1 MTAVTETTW
10 EVGGEFHLPVETP
23 RPFHPWPRPAVWYA
37 LGRHAVEAVVEM
49 ERVRT
54 LWLPDY
60 FCHEVAVGWES
71 GSRCGRTRTTLGGRS
86 LAGRR
91 SRRAAATPCWRS
103 TSSAPGPGT
112 GWDERRAEEDWLLV
126 EDHSHDPFSPWAL
139 GSSADFAFSS
149 LRKTLPVPDG
159 GILWSPRELDLPP
172 QPRGSAEGSELKL
185 AAMLLKGRYLE
196 AGGGDDLKE
205 RFRRLQVQ
213 GEEQLGR
220 SPVAAAS
227 PAAREAVI
235 GGAPLPWRVRRSDN
249 AVHLLGL
256 IAGLE
261 IAEPLFDEWPAGAAP
276 LGVVLVFRSEDLRD
290 RVRELLREA
299 GVYCPIHW
307 RIERPRLT
315 SERVRDLS
323 SRVLTIPTDWR
334 YSDADMERVASIL
347 REAESRV

>member
-1 MTAVTETTW
+1 VTAVTETTW
-10 EVGGEFHLPVETP
+10 EVGGEFHSPVETP

-37 LGRHAVEAVVEM
+37 LGRHAVEAVVDLL
-49 ERVRT
+49 RVRT
-54 LWLPDY
+54 LWLPDF
-60 FCHEVAVGWES
+60 FCHEVAVSWE
-71 GSRCGRTRTTLGGRS
+71 GLVDMRTYEDDPRWEEPRWETIEARRGDAV
-86 LAGRR
+86 LAVNFFG
-91 SRRAAATPCWRS
+91 AGT
-103 TSSAPGPGT
+103 GT
-112 GWDERRAEEDWLLV
+112 GWDEQRAAADWLLV
-126 EDHSHDPFSPWAL
+126 EDHSHDPFSPWAV
-139 GSSADFAFSS
+139 GSGADYAFSS
-149 LRKTLPVPDG
+149 LRKTLPVSDG

-196 AGGGDDLKE
+196 GGGGDDLKE
-205 RFRRLQVQ
+205 RFRRLQLE
-213 GEEQLGR
+213 GEQQLAR

-261 IAEPLFDEWPAGAAP
+261 IAEPVFDEWPAGAAP
-276 LGVVLVFRSEDLRD
+276 LGVVLAFRSEDARD
-290 RVRELLREA
+290 RVREMLREE

-307 RIERPRLT
+307 RIERPV

-323 SRVLTIPTDWR
+323 TRVLTIPTDWR
-334 YSDADMERVASIL
+334 YTDVDMERVASIL